1 MATLQNIRSKGPL
14 LVIVIGLA
22 LFAFIA
28 GDAWKVLQPH
38 QSQDVGEVNGETISA
53 QDFQALVEEYTE
65 VIKFSSGNSALSDEQ
80 TNRIKDEVWRTYVN
94 NKLIEK
100 EAKKLGLSVS
110 KAEVQ
115 AIIDAGVHPMLQQT
129 PFRNPQTGAFDKDM
143 LKKFLVD
150 YSKMNKAQ
158 MPSNYAE
165 YYESMY
171 KFWSFLE
178 KSLIQARLQEKY
190 QALIT
195 KSLFSNPVE
204 AQDAFDAR
212 VDQSDLLLAA
222 VPYSSIV
229 DSTIVIKDSDL
240 KAAYDKK
247 KEQFKQYVE
256 TRNIKFI
263 DVQVTASAEDRAAL
277 QKEMEEYT
285 EQLIA
290 NPSDYTTFIRSTGS
304 ETPYTDLF
312 YTTKS
317 LPADV
322 TARLDSVAVG
332 GVFGPYYNVSD
343 NTLNSFKKLATAA
356 MPDSIEFR
364 QIQVVAEDAEK
375 TKTLADSI
383 YNAIKEGASFA
394 EVAKKYGQTGEP
406 TWISSANYEGAQID
420 GDNLKYITAVTTL
433 GQNELTN
440 LALGQANVILQVTN
454 KKAVKDKYKVAVIKR
469 PVEFSKETYSK
480 AYNEF
485 SQFIAANNTLEKM
498 IANAE
503 DAGYKLLDRADLY
516 SSEHG
521 IGGIRGTKDALKWA
535 FEAKAG
541 EVSGLY
547 ECGESDHML
556 VVGVASIVPEG
567 YRPLALVKDQLRA
580 EILRDKKAEKIM
592 ADMKAANATSFEQ
605 YKNMANAVSDSVKHV
620 TFSAP
625 AYIPA
630 LRSSEPLVGAYAS
643 IAEVNELTNLA
654 LGQANVILQVTNKK
668 AVKDKYKV
676 AVIKRPVEF
685 SKETY
690 SKAYNEFSQFIAAN
704 NTLEKMIANAEDAG
718 YKLLDRADL
727 YSSEHGIGGI
737 RGTKDALK
745 WAFEAKAGEVSGLY
759 ECGESDHMLVVGVA
773 SIVPEGYRPL
783 ALVKDQLRAEILRD
797 KKAEKIMAD
806 MKAAN
811 ATSFEQYKNMANA
824 VSDSV
829 KHVTFSAP
837 AYIPALRSSEPLV
850 GAYASIAEVNKL
862 SAPIKGNGGVFV
874 LQPYAKEKLNET
886 FNKETEE
893 DNLANM
899 HARMAS
905 QFISDLYLKANV
917 KDQRYLFF

>member
-14 LVIVIGLA
+14 LVIVNWFGRCL
-22 LFAFIA
+22 LSSS

-204 AQDAFDAR
+204 AQDAFDAEWIS
-212 VDQSDLLLAA
+212 QTCCLQQFPILLLLILLL
-222 VPYSSIV
+222 SSRILN
-229 DSTIVIKDSDL
+229 L

-375 TKTLADSI
+375 D
-383 YNAIKEGASFA
+383 EDFGR
-394 EVAKKYGQTGEP
+394 QH
-406 TWISSANYEGAQID
+406 
-420 GDNLKYITAVTTL
+420 
-433 GQNELTN
+433 
-440 LALGQANVILQVTN
+440 LQC
-454 KKAVKDKYKVAVIKR
+454 Y
-469 PVEFSKETYSK
+469 
-480 AYNEF
+480 
-485 SQFIAANNTLEKM
+485 
-498 IANAE
+498 
-503 DAGYKLLDRADLY
+503 
-516 SSEHG
+516 
-521 IGGIRGTKDALKWA
+521 
-535 FEAKAG
+535 
-541 EVSGLY
+541 
-547 ECGESDHML
+547 
-556 VVGVASIVPEG
+556 
-567 YRPLALVKDQLRA
+567 
-580 EILRDKKAEKIM
+580 
-592 ADMKAANATSFEQ
+592 
-605 YKNMANAVSDSVKHV
+605 
-620 TFSAP
+620 
-625 AYIPA
+625 
-630 LRSSEPLVGAYAS
+630 
-643 IAEVNELTNLA
+643 
-654 LGQANVILQVTNKK
+654 
-668 AVKDKYKV
+668 
-676 AVIKRPVEF
+676 
-685 SKETY
+685 
-690 SKAYNEFSQFIAAN
+690 
-704 NTLEKMIANAEDAG
+704 
-718 YKLLDRADL
+718 
-727 YSSEHGIGGI
+727 
-737 RGTKDALK
+737 
-745 WAFEAKAGEVSGLY
+745 
-759 ECGESDHMLVVGVA
+759 
-773 SIVPEGYRPL
+773 
-783 ALVKDQLRAEILRD
+783 
-797 KKAEKIMAD
+797 
-806 MKAAN
+806 
-811 ATSFEQYKNMANA
+811 
-824 VSDSV
+824 
-829 KHVTFSAP
+829 
-837 AYIPALRSSEPLV
+837 
-850 GAYASIAEVNKL
+850 
-862 SAPIKGNGGVFV
+862 
-874 LQPYAKEKLNET
+874 
-886 FNKETEE
+886 
-893 DNLANM
+893 
-899 HARMAS
+899 
-905 QFISDLYLKANV
+905 
-917 KDQRYLFF
+917 

>member
-38 QSQDVGEVNGETISA
+38 RLQDVGEVNGESISA
-53 QDFQALVEEYTE
+53 QEYQTLVEEYTE
-65 VIKFSSGNSALSDEQ
+65 VIKFSSGNSALNDEQ
-80 TNRIKDEVWRTYVN
+80 TNRIKDEVWRTYIN
-94 NKLIEK
+94 NKLVEK
-100 EAKKLGLSVS
+100 EAKKLGLTVT
-110 KAEVQ
+110 KAEIQ

-129 PFRNPQTGAFDKDM
+129 PFRNPQTGVFDKDM

-158 MPSNYAE
+158 MPSQYAG

-171 KFWSFLE
+171 RFWSFLE
-178 KSLIQARLQEKY
+178 KALIQGRLQEKY

-204 AQDAFDAR
+204 ARDAFDAR
-212 VDQSDLLLAA
+212 VNQSDLLLAA
-222 VPYSSIV
+222 IPYSSIV
-229 DSTIVIKDSDL
+229 DSTIVVKEADL

-256 TRNIKFI
+256 TRDIKFI
-263 DVQVTASAEDRAAL
+263 DVQVIASAEDKAAL

-285 EQLIA
+285 EQLAAIPA
-290 NPSDYTTFIRSTGS
+290 DYVSFIRSTGS
-304 ETPYTDLF
+304 EAPYADLF
-312 YTTKS
+312 YTTRS

-322 TARLDSVAVG
+322 VARLDSVSVG
-332 GVFGPYYNVSD
+332 GVFGPYYNAAD
-343 NTLNSFKKLATAA
+343 NTINSFKKLAFAA

-364 QIQVVAEDAEK
+364 QIQVVAEDAVK

-383 YNAIKEGASFA
+383 YNAIKGGANFA

-406 TWISSANYEGAQID
+406 AWISSTNYEGAQID
-420 GDNLKYITAVTTL
+420 GDNLKYITTVTTL

-454 KKAVKDKYKVAVIKR
+454 RKAVKDKYKVAVIKR
-469 PVEFSKETYSK
+469 PVDFSKETYSK

-498 IANAE
+498 VANAE
-503 DAGYKLLDRADLY
+503 DAGYKLLDRTDLY

-521 IGGIRGTKDALKWA
+521 IGGVRGTKDALRWV

-547 ECGESDHML
+547 ECGESDRMM

-567 YRPLALVKDQLRA
+567 YRSLASVKEQLRV
-580 EILRDKKAEKIM
+580 EILRDKKAERIM
-592 ADMKAANATSFEQ
+592 ADMKAANATSFDQ

-620 TFSAP
+620 TFGAP
-625 AYIPA
+625 AYIPV
-630 LRSSEPLVGAYAS
+630 LRSSEPLVSAYAS
-643 IAEVNELTNLA
+643 VAE
-654 LGQANVILQVTNKK
+654 
-668 AVKDKYKV
+668 
-676 AVIKRPVEF
+676 P
-685 SKETY
+685 
-690 SKAYNEFSQFIAAN
+690 
-704 NTLEKMIANAEDAG
+704 
-718 YKLLDRADL
+718 
-727 YSSEHGIGGI
+727 
-737 RGTKDALK
+737 
-745 WAFEAKAGEVSGLY
+745 
-759 ECGESDHMLVVGVA
+759 
-773 SIVPEGYRPL
+773 
-783 ALVKDQLRAEILRD
+783 
-797 KKAEKIMAD
+797 
-806 MKAAN
+806 
-811 ATSFEQYKNMANA
+811 
-824 VSDSV
+824 
-829 KHVTFSAP
+829 
-837 AYIPALRSSEPLV
+837 
-850 GAYASIAEVNKL
+850 NKL

-874 LQPYAKEKLNET
+874 LQAYAQEKQDEM

-893 DNLANM
+893 SALKNM

-905 QFISDLYLKANV
+905 QFINDLYLKAEV
-917 KDQRYLFF
+917 KDKRYLFF

>member
-1 MATLQNIRSKGPL
+1 M
-14 LVIVIGLA
+14 
-22 LFAFIA
+22 
-28 GDAWKVLQPH
+28 
-38 QSQDVGEVNGETISA
+38 
-53 QDFQALVEEYTE
+53 
-65 VIKFSSGNSALSDEQ
+65 
-80 TNRIKDEVWRTYVN
+80 
-94 NKLIEK
+94 
-100 EAKKLGLSVS
+100 
-110 KAEVQ
+110 
-115 AIIDAGVHPMLQQT
+115 
-129 PFRNPQTGAFDKDM
+129 
-143 LKKFLVD
+143 
-150 YSKMNKAQ
+150 
-158 MPSNYAE
+158 
-165 YYESMY
+165 
-171 KFWSFLE
+171 
-178 KSLIQARLQEKY
+178 
-190 QALIT
+190 
-195 KSLFSNPVE
+195 
-204 AQDAFDAR
+204 
-212 VDQSDLLLAA
+212 
-222 VPYSSIV
+222 
-229 DSTIVIKDSDL
+229 

-285 EQLIA
+285 EQLTA

-304 ETPYTDLF
+304 EAPYTDLF

-383 YNAIKEGASFA
+383 YNAIKGGASFA

-454 KKAVKDKYKVAVIKR
+454 KKAVKDKYKVAVI
-469 PVEFSKETYSK
+469 
-480 AYNEF
+480 
-485 SQFIAANNTLEKM
+485 
-498 IANAE
+498 ANAE

-547 ECGESDHML
+547 ECGESDRML

-630 LRSSEPLVGAYAS
+630 LRSSEPLVG
-643 IAEVNELTNLA
+643 T
-654 LGQANVILQVTNKK
+654 
-668 AVKDKYKV
+668 
-676 AVIKRPVEF
+676 
-685 SKETY
+685 
-690 SKAYNEFSQFIAAN
+690 
-704 NTLEKMIANAEDAG
+704 
-718 YKLLDRADL
+718 
-727 YSSEHGIGGI
+727 
-737 RGTKDALK
+737 
-745 WAFEAKAGEVSGLY
+745 
-759 ECGESDHMLVVGVA
+759 
-773 SIVPEGYRPL
+773 
-783 ALVKDQLRAEILRD
+783 
-797 KKAEKIMAD
+797 
-806 MKAAN
+806 
-811 ATSFEQYKNMANA
+811 
-824 VSDSV
+824 
-829 KHVTFSAP
+829 
-837 AYIPALRSSEPLV
+837 
-850 GAYASIAEVNKL
+850 YASIAEVNKL

-893 DNLANM
+893 ANLANM

>member
-38 QSQDVGEVNGETISA
+38 QSQDVGEVNGESISA
-53 QDFQALVEEYTE
+53 QDYQALVEEYTE
-65 VIKFSSGNSALSDEQ
+65 VIKFSSGNSALNDEQ
-80 TNRIKDEVWRTYVN
+80 TNQIKDEVWRTYIN
-94 NKLIEK
+94 NKLIER
-100 EAKKLGLSVS
+100 ETKKLGLTVT

-129 PFRNPQTGAFDKDM
+129 PFRNPQTGVFDKDM

-150 YSKMNKAQ
+150 YSKMDKAQ
-158 MPSNYAE
+158 MPSQYVE

-178 KSLIQARLQEKY
+178 KSLIQGRLQEKY

-204 AQDAFDAR
+204 AQGAFDAR
-212 VDQSDLLLAA
+212 VNQADLLLAA

-229 DSTIVIKDSDL
+229 DSTIVVKDADL

-247 KEQFKQYVE
+247 KEQFKQYTE

-263 DVQVTASAEDRAAL
+263 DVQVTASAEDKAAL

-285 EQLIA
+285 EQLA
-290 NPSDYTTFIRSTGS
+290 GTPTDYASFIRSTGS
-304 ETPYTDLF
+304 EVSYADLF
-312 YTTKS
+312 YTTRS

-322 TARLDSVAVG
+322 VARLDSVSVG
-332 GVFGPYYNVSD
+332 GVFGPYYNVED
-343 NTLNSFKKLATAA
+343 NTINSFKKLAFAS

-364 QIQVVAEDAEK
+364 QIQVVAEDAAK

-383 YNAIKEGASFA
+383 YNAIKGGANFA

-406 TWISSANYEGAQID
+406 AWISSTNYEGAQVE

-433 GQNELTN
+433 AQNELTN
-440 LALGQANVILQVTN
+440 LTLGQANVILQVTA

-469 PVEFSKETYSK
+469 PVDFSKETYSK

-498 IANAE
+498 VANAE
-503 DAGYKLLDRADLY
+503 DAGYKLLDRTDLY

-521 IGGIRGTKDALKWA
+521 IGGVRGTKDALKWA

-547 ECGESDHML
+547 ECGESDRMM

-567 YRPLALVKDQLRA
+567 YRPLALVKEQLRA

-592 ADMKAANATSFEQ
+592 ADMKAANAVSFDQ
-605 YKNMANAVSDSVKHV
+605 YKNLTNAVSDSVKHV
-620 TFSAP
+620 TFGAP
-625 AYIPA
+625 AYVAA
-630 LRSSEPLVGAYAS
+630 LRSSEPLVSAYAS
-643 IAEVNELTNLA
+643 VAEL
-654 LGQANVILQVTNKK
+654 
-668 AVKDKYKV
+668 
-676 AVIKRPVEF
+676 
-685 SKETY
+685 
-690 SKAYNEFSQFIAAN
+690 
-704 NTLEKMIANAEDAG
+704 
-718 YKLLDRADL
+718 
-727 YSSEHGIGGI
+727 
-737 RGTKDALK
+737 
-745 WAFEAKAGEVSGLY
+745 
-759 ECGESDHMLVVGVA
+759 
-773 SIVPEGYRPL
+773 
-783 ALVKDQLRAEILRD
+783 
-797 KKAEKIMAD
+797 
-806 MKAAN
+806 
-811 ATSFEQYKNMANA
+811 
-824 VSDSV
+824 
-829 KHVTFSAP
+829 
-837 AYIPALRSSEPLV
+837 
-850 GAYASIAEVNKL
+850 NKL

-874 LQPYAKEKLNET
+874 LQAYAKEKQNET

-893 DNLANM
+893 VALKNM

-905 QFISDLYLKANV
+905 QFINDLYLKAEV
-917 KDQRYLFF
+917 KDKRYLFF